1 VLIVI
6 GIVFAVLGIMQ
17 FDQIAVFQA
26 VGYWILDIGYWIVI
40 SISGYFVYT
49 PILCWGNK
57 YFQQARIHWFWR
69 LTCLSVITNKTLE

>member
-26 VGYWILDIGYWIVI
+26 VGYWIVI